1 MNRPI
6 TKKAALTGL
15 AVAGVLSVGI
25 AAPIAAYAADR
36 DGRPP
41 AASYGYGNGEGNG
54 YGPSRHGNGDGKDRA
69 AHDAEFAAALAKE
82 LGVPEDKVAEA
93 LSKVR
98 EQLRPEGKP
107 GEGRGRGDHG
117 PRGGGEPPSSP
128 APTPTK

>member
-1 MNRPI
+1 M
-6 TKKAALTGL
+6 TKRAALTGL

-41 AASYGYGNGEGNG
+41 AGSYGYGPDRQGG
-54 YGPSRHGNGDGKDRA
+54 GKDRA
-69 AHDAEFAAALAKE
+69 AHEAEFAAALAKE
-82 LGVPEDKVAEA
+82 LGIPEDQVADA

-107 GEGRGRGDHG
+107 GEGPGRGHG
-117 PRGGGEPPSSP
+117 PRGGQPPSSP
-128 APTPTK
+128 SSPSSPESPAPSPTK

>member
-1 MNRPI
+1 MSRRI
-6 TKKAALTGL
+6 SKRAALGGL

-41 AASYGYGNGEGNG
+41 AGSYGYGHG
-54 YGPSRHGNGDGKDRA
+54 YGPGRPGDGKDKA
-69 AHDAEFAAALAKE
+69 ARDAEFAAALAKE
-82 LGVPEDKVAEA
+82 LGIPEDQVADA

-107 GEGRGRGDHG
+107 GAGERPGRG
-117 PRGGGEPPSSP
+117 PGGQPPSSPESP